1 MSDVILEI
9 KDLYFSY
16 NSSTVLENINLSV
29 CKNDFLMIVGPNGGG
44 KTTLLKLIIG
54 LLKPQKGIIKVFD
67 KNPCD
72 MLSQI
77 GYVPQKVN
85 AKIDFP
91 LRVID
96 AVLMGINKPFFSF
109 KYSKT
114 DIKKACSVL
123 ESVEMIDF
131 KDKKMNELSG
141 GQIQRVYLARA
152 LISDPAL
159 LILDEPTSNIDPY
172 GSFCFFTM
180 LEKLNETKTIIMVTH
195 NLNLLATK
203 ITSVACIN
211 KYLLYNNK
219 PELTREM
226 MEMMYGIHDE
236 HTCSIGAYVSEEIN
250 HLSHS
255 EGKNR

>member
-16 NSSTVLENINLSV
+16 NSSTVLENINLTV

-96 AVLMGINKPFFSF
+96 AVLMGINKSFFSF